1 MAWRAQGH
9 RFLTCV
15 GVIFSVKRAS
25 RTSKKWGFGF
35 EIHRL
40 HLQLRLGV
48 MTSKTTAS
56 DPEAFPKR
64 LAPEQGNSMAW
75 RAQGHRFSTSVGVIF
90 GVKRASRTS
99 KKWGFGFEI
108 HRLHLQLRLGV
119 MTSKTTA
126 SDPEAFP
133 KRLAP
138 EQGNSMAW
146 RAQGHR
152 FSTSVGVIFGVKR
165 CVFVRCCL
173 LWLTASGRAPP
184 GRQGSADFY
193 QDPVGPLL

>member
-1 MAWRAQGH
+1 MSN
-9 RFLTCV
+9 V
-15 GVIFSVKRAS
+15 AS
-25 RTSKKWGFGF
+25 RISKKRGFGF

-40 HLQLRLGV
+40 HLQLHLGV

-90 GVKRASRTS
+90 S
-99 KKWGFGFEI
+99 
-108 HRLHLQLRLGV
+108 
-119 MTSKTTA
+119 
-126 SDPEAFP
+126 
-133 KRLAP
+133 
-138 EQGNSMAW
+138 
-146 RAQGHR
+146 
-152 FSTSVGVIFGVKR
+152 VKR

-184 GRQGSADFY
+184 GRQGSADIYIIHICMFFWLADRR
-193 QDPVGPLL
+193 QKAK

>member
-1 MAWRAQGH
+1 MSNVASRTYKKWGFGFEIHRLHLQLRLGVTTGKNTTSDPKAFPKTLASKQRNSMAWRAQGH

-15 GVIFSVKRAS
+15 GVIFSVKR
-25 RTSKKWGFGF
+25 RVQNLKKWGFGF

-40 HLQLRLGV
+40 HLQLRLDV

-75 RAQGHRFSTSVGVIF
+75 RAQGHRFSTGVGVIF
-90 GVKRASRTS
+90 S
-99 KKWGFGFEI
+99 
-108 HRLHLQLRLGV
+108 
-119 MTSKTTA
+119 
-126 SDPEAFP
+126 
-133 KRLAP
+133 
-138 EQGNSMAW
+138 
-146 RAQGHR
+146 
-152 FSTSVGVIFGVKR
+152 VKR

-184 GRQGSADFY
+184 GRQGSADMY
-193 QDPVGPLL
+193 